1 MRKPHLAVD
10 ADIEEAKFPL
20 WGFSKI
26 DGVRLMHITGSAT
39 GRSLKPHGNRFT
51 TKRFSDPIYTGF
63 DGEATFGDVRGQSL
77 CRDTTG
83 AISRHEGAPDIV
95 WNVFDYLDK
104 HTVDLTYEERYETLQ
119 VILEVEEP
127 EGVNLLPYTVI
138 NNKEEMIA
146 FYEKQL
152 ELGYEGAI
160 FRDPKGLHKDG
171 RATVKSNAYLRMK
184 PSSDKDAIVVS
195 LVEAMENTN
204 EAKVNE
210 LGHTERS
217 TAKAG
222 LVGKGMVGMLVCKD
236 VETGQII
243 DVGPGEMTHD
253 MRKHYWNNQG
263 ELVGTACKYRS
274 LDTGLKD
281 KPRFARWVSPRTLTD
296 ISEG

>member
-95 WNVFDYLDK
+95 WNVFDWI
-104 HTVDLTYEERYETLQ
+104 HTDTVNMEYEYRYESLLRYIGFTK
-119 VILEVEEP
+119 P
-127 EGVNLLPYTVI
+127 KGVNLLPYTVI

-236 VETGQII
+236 VDTGQII

-253 MRKHYWNNQG
+253 MRKYYWNNQS
-263 ELVGTACKYRS
+263 ELVGTAIRYRS
-274 LDTGLKD
+274 LDTGIKE
-281 KPRFARWVSPRTLTD
+281 KPRFARWVSPRALTD
-296 ISEG
+296 IS